1 MTETGTTA
9 VLQAFL
15 DALPQDEA
23 ARATIIQGLIERA
36 ARRLQTLCAAMLY
49 KRYPR
54 LAQPPMNLQ
63 ADELLG
69 AIVERLLKALRKV
82 HPGSTREF
90 FALANQHMIWELN
103 DLARRLDEQPTFLEV
118 PEDVPAGL
126 SSSSE
131 LSFGARRILDAIERL
146 DEEHR
151 EVFKLAHIQG
161 LTQVEIANLVGVV
174 EKTVQRRLKAARA
187 KLAQALADM
196 RPNP

>member
-15 DALPQDEA
+15 DALPQDER
-23 ARATIIQGLIERA
+23 ARATIIQALIERA
-36 ARRLQTLCAAMLY
+36 ARRLQTLGAAMLY

-63 ADELLG
+63 ADELLS

-82 HPGSTREF
+82 HPASTREF

-126 SSSSE
+126 SSSTE
-131 LSFGARRILDAIERL
+131 LSFGARRILDAIEQL

-161 LTQVEIANLVGVV
+161 LTQAEIANLVGVV

-196 RPNP
+196 RPT